1 MSLKMMPI
9 VFCVDFISDYVFSF
23 LLTLFHPISEI
34 LEILLPCY
42 IYNLLFAHPDVQQ
55 PVWRVT

>member
-9 VFCVDFISDYVFSF
+9 VFCADFIYVFSF
-23 LLTLFHPISEI
+23 LLPLFHPISEI

-42 IYNLLFAHPDVQQ
+42 IYNFMFAHPDVQQ